1 MAEQYVYFSKVN
13 LNSID
18 VYDVQKNENQYSK
31 IADAIFH
38 SLKSDLS
45 FINSQTYIDS
55 NGELG
60 MENTEYSLNIINR
73 DEISI
78 EGVLYKTSYLY
89 AKSIDK
95 QTKEIRVNPVSNTED
110 ITFYYDVLHEYV
122 GFHVRRRFGRN
133 QFNTAFAEMLN
144 TAMKRNDYPYSFG
157 VETYNAGI
165 SLNDLKNELKQ
176 IKDLKRLVLTFQP
189 VNPDAEILQ
198 LMEAAGDE
206 CNAMKELEEANATYK
221 SIIYESRG
229 LGSLN
234 TESKIIQDDLD
245 VFEQMHSAINTQKLT
260 QRGYTK
266 VETMDSY
273 GNVVTTADRS
283 PYRKRIFRES
293 ELIAA
298 CKKGIS
304 SILRKDNYQSD

>member
-18 VYDVQKNENQYSK
+18 VYDVQKDKNRYLK
-31 IADAIFH
+31 IVDAIFH
-38 SLKSDLS
+38 SMKSDLS
-45 FINSQTYIDS
+45 FTHSQTYIDS

-60 MENTEYSLNIINR
+60 TEDTEYSLNILNK

-89 AKSIDK
+89 AKSVDK
-95 QTKEIRVNPVSNTED
+95 KTKEIRVNPVSNTED

-122 GFHVRRRFGRN
+122 GFHVRRRFGRS
-133 QFNTAFAEMLN
+133 QFNVAFTEMLN
-144 TAMKRNDYPYSFG
+144 TAMKKNDYPYSFY

-165 SLNDLKNELKQ
+165 SLGELKSELKQ
-176 IKDLKRLVLTFQP
+176 IKDLKKLVLTFQP

-198 LMEAAGDE
+198 LMEEAGDE

-221 SIIYESRG
+221 SIIYESKG

-234 TESKIIQDDLD
+234 TESKIIQEDLNT
-245 VFEQMHSAINTQKLT
+245 FEQMHSAINTQKLT

-266 VETMDSY
+266 VETMDSN
-273 GNVVTTADRS
+273 GNVTTTADKS

-298 CKKGIS
+298 CKKGIT
-304 SILRKDNYQSD
+304 SILRKDIYQSD

>member
-31 IADAIFH
+31 IADAIFR

-95 QTKEIRVNPVSNTED
+95 RTKEIRVNPVSNTED

-189 VNPDAEILQ
+189 VNPDAEILR

>member
-18 VYDVQKNENQYSK
+18 VYDVQKNKNQYSK
-31 IADAIFH
+31 ITDAVFH
-38 SLKSDLS
+38 ALKSDLS
-45 FINSQTYIDS
+45 FITSQTYMDS

-60 MENTEYSLNIINR
+60 TEDTEYSLNIISK

-78 EGVLYKTSYLY
+78 EGILYKTSYLY

-95 QTKEIRVNPVSNTED
+95 ETKEIKINPVSNTED
-110 ITFYYDVLHEYV
+110 ITFYYDVFHEYV

-133 QFNTAFAEMLN
+133 QFNIAFTEMLN
-144 TAMKRNDYPYSFG
+144 TAMEKNNYPYSFY

-165 SLNDLKNELKQ
+165 SLDDLKNELKQ

-189 VNPDAEILQ
+189 VNPDSEILQ
-198 LMEAAGDE
+198 LMEDVGDE

-221 SIIYESRG
+221 SIIYESKG

-234 TESKIIQDDLD
+234 TESKIIQDDLNI
-245 VFEQMHSAINTQKLT
+245 FEQMHSAINTQKLI

-266 VETMDSY
+266 VETMDSH
-273 GNVVTTADRS
+273 GNVTTTADRS

-298 CKKGIS
+298 CKKGIA
-304 SILRKDNYQSD
+304 SILRKDSYQSD